1 MSEYLTSSNFTPLFS
16 LKDKNAYIT
25 SLVHS
30 SALFICFC
38 VFMYIGNFSMKV
50 SSINLF
56 IIAAY
61 FDERYLHYKF
71 KKPNIIYFHKDFIHF
86 VNHSCRQRDEL
97 NEEEKTIY
105 LKNAKIYKTC
115 LNIQSKQQLYKLNNF
130 LSIFYIFISVCNFIL
145 LVFFKNIY
153 KIFTLN
159 YQRFYDTLL
168 IEDDE
173 NIICIYTDK
182 SNYSLL
188 YEYFLNNFNIDIT
201 KLDVKIK
208 PFFFHLHLVYKYT
221 KS

>member
-1 MSEYLTSSNFTPLFS
+1 MS
-16 LKDKNAYIT
+16 D
-25 SLVHS
+25 
-30 SALFICFC
+30 IC
-38 VFMYIGNFSMKV
+38 I
-50 SSINLF
+50 
-56 IIAAY
+56 
-61 FDERYLHYKF
+61 
-71 KKPNIIYFHKDFIHF
+71 KKPNIIYFHKDFIYF
-86 VNHSCRQRDEL
+86 INHSCRQRDEL

-130 LSIFYIFISVCNFIL
+130 LSIFYIFMSVCNFIL

-159 YQRFYDTLL
+159 NQRFYDTLL

-208 PFFFHLHLVYKYT
+208 PFFFHSHLVYKYT
-221 KS
+221 